1 MFLTADNPGQE
12 AGDNER
18 KTEGITGNEKP
29 DDNEGTVT
37 QERSHDN
44 VFKASGARSEKAKQV
59 EDDKGNTYPFLQKKI
74 AIRLNI
80 NYISSGV
87 TTMFFGSI
95 CLPFMRIKFTK

>member
-1 MFLTADNPGQE
+1 LFLTADNPGQE

-18 KTEGITGNEKP
+18 RTEGTTGNEKP

-59 EDDKGNTYPFLQKKI
+59 EDDKGNTSWVI
-74 AIRLNI
+74 IIR
-80 NYISSGV
+80 
-87 TTMFFGSI
+87 
-95 CLPFMRIKFTK
+95 